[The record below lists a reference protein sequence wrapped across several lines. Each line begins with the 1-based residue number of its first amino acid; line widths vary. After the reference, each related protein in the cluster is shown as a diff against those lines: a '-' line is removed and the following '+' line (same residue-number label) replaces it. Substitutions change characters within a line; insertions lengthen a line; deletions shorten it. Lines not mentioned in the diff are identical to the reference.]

1 MERKQQKVGHKAM
14 SKGPPYLST
23 KLQAVHY
30 LFWCIS
36 LMIDKGRDGRANYS
50 KEIFTI
56 QLLSL
61 N

>member
-14 SKGPPYLST
+14 SMGPPYLT
-23 KLQAVHY
+23 MKLQAVHH

-36 LMIDKGRDGRANYS
+36 LMISKGRGGKANYS